1 MASDS
6 GFGTTRGGH
15 GFTLMEVL
23 ISMALF
29 TVALTLLLGGFRFT
43 SKAWEAGERVTAHTS
58 ELETVHRVFGNML
71 GRLYPV
77 SMSPVER
84 DGYAFSGTG
93 KRLRFAAQLPP
104 YPGAGGLY
112 SVEFDIVSGNDLER
126 LVLKIAPFDA
136 KTFDDVE
143 LKSDEKSLLLET
155 TGRLSFSYYDLS
167 IAEQWLEE
175 WPEGEAPPQTIK
187 LQFQDSDAPWPEI
200 VAPVSIDT
208 DLACAFPAL
217 GGECR
222 LDR

>member
-1 MASDS
+1 MVSES
-6 GFGTTRGGH
+6 GLSAPRGGQ
-15 GFTLMEVL
+15 GFTLVEVL

-29 TVALTLLLGGFRFT
+29 AVALTLLLGGFRFT
-43 SKAWEAGERVTAHTS
+43 SKAWEAGEKVTARTS

-71 GRLYPV
+71 ERLFPV
-77 SMSPVER
+77 SLPVMESE
-84 DGYAFSGTG
+84 GYAFSGTG

-104 YPGAGGLY
+104 YPGVGGLY
-112 SVEFDIVSGNDLER
+112 SVEFAIFSGNDLDR

-136 KTFDDVE
+136 KTFHDIE

-155 TGRLSFSYYDLS
+155 TGRLSFSYYGIS
-167 IAEQWLEE
+167 IAEQWLTE
-175 WPEGEAPPQTIK
+175 WPELEAPPQTIR
-187 LQFQDSDAPWPEI
+187 LQFQDTEEPWPEI
-200 VAPVSIDT
+200 VAPVSIDM